1 MLLIKIIILDLEGN
15 IQKRIILLNSLNK
28 NLKNTLTQL
37 FESVLKAFKYNKKII
52 LIGNGGSFSIAQH
65 ISSEFT
71 GRFLLERRS
80 LPSIVLGSNPSS
92 LTAISNDYGYENS
105 FARELSSLGNEG
117 DIVIAMSTS
126 GKSKNILK
134 TMELASS
141 MNIESFFLTG
151 DICFQNSKK
160 IIHIPL
166 ASKETDLVQEIH
178 FTILHEL
185 CKYIDQK
192 LFT

>member
-1 MLLIKIIILDLEGN
+1 MLEFEEGL
-15 IQKRIILLNSLNK
+15 QKRFILLNSLNEK
-28 NLKNTLTQL
+28 FKPPLAKLFHSTLN
-37 FESVLKAFKYNKKII
+37 AFKNEKKII

-65 ISSEFT
+65 ISAEFT
-71 GRFLLERRS
+71 GRFLGERKS

-105 FARELSSLGNEG
+105 FSRELSSLGNSG
-117 DIVIAMSTS
+117 DILIAMSIS

-134 TMELASS
+134 SLELASS

-151 DICFQNSKK
+151 DINCEDYKYCT
-160 IIHIPL
+160 HIPL

-192 LFT
+192 YSI

>member
-1 MLLIKIIILDLEGN
+1 MVNFEEGL
-15 IQKRIILLNSLNK
+15 QKRFILLNSLRNNLRK
-28 NLKNTLTQL
+28 NINQL
-37 FESVLKAFKYNKKII
+37 FVSALKAFKNDNKII

-65 ISSEFT
+65 ISAEFT
-71 GRFLLERRS
+71 GRFLSERKS

-105 FARELSSLGNEG
+105 FCRELSSLGNQG
-117 DIVIAMSTS
+117 DILIAMSIS
-126 GKSKNILK
+126 GKSRNILRSL
-134 TMELASS
+134 ELASS

-151 DICFQNSKK
+151 DIYLENTDNFT
-160 IIHIPL
+160 HIPL
-166 ASKETDLVQEIH
+166 ASNETDLVQETH

-192 LFT
+192 YSIQK